1 MNKLIAFL
9 GASAVG
15 LGALGAHTLA
25 GFLDEGSLESLKPQ
39 SLSRCTYNCLNGP

>member
-25 GFLDEGSLESLKPQ
+25 RYLD
-39 SLSRCTYNCLNGP
+39 RAA